1 MFLVTILDKTIPVLC
16 YHYDYVRVKFIIQ
29 YQIKI
34 LRIQEGSLAR
44 FFLSVF
50 YDYCLETNNNDQCL
64 QIIGFDQKVNEILIM
79 CLNSCLTA
87 TNHGRFWNELFFPQ
101 YVAISPLRH
110 LAFQQV
116 DTRQYDYKYRNY
128 IISGNFKI

>member
-1 MFLVTILDKTIPVLC
+1 MLGVRKRGKCFILLFLIKQFPLSF
-16 YHYDYVRVKFIIQ
+16 HYVRVHNQISNYISEETRRKF
-29 YQIKI
+29 
-34 LRIQEGSLAR
+34 GSIS
-44 FFLSVF
+44 LSVF

-101 YVAISPLRH
+101 HVAISSFRH

-116 DTRQYDYKYRNY
+116 DTKH
-128 IISGNFKI
+128 